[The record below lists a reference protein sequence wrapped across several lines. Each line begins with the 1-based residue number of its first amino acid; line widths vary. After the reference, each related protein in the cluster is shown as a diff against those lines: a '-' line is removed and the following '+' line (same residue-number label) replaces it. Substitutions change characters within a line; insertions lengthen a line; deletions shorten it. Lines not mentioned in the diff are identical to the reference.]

1 MKTVALLSVFAC
13 ASASIAQALSP
24 LGGTML
30 QYGGFDYYLGANP
43 VALGSSSA
51 PTSQPTPGSFGPFV
65 DSYMFGGA
73 AWSTTVSS
81 QWTIMSTPTTTAVTG
96 EVTMFCLAD
105 ASTAPAS
112 ATNDSYAQ
120 ISFVFSAAQPIS
132 FTANW
137 YSPVGGP
144 FFGTPAYTVLG
155 DFSPYPAGAMPSLT
169 PMSNSGMLPAGTYGV
184 TLVVDLT
191 VVAQAGGFVND
202 AVGLGFTLEAT
213 VVPAPAPSALLALG
227 AAPFARRRR
236 R

>member
-13 ASASIAQALSP
+13 ASASFAQALSP

-30 QYGGFDYYLGANP
+30 QYGGYDYYLGAGP

-51 PTSQPTPGSFGPFV
+51 PTSQPTPGSFGPFA
-65 DSYMFGGA
+65 DSYAFGGGG
-73 AWSTTVSS
+73 WSTTVSS
-81 QWTIMSTPTTTAVTG
+81 QWGITSTPTTTAVTG
-96 EVTMFCLAD
+96 EVTLTCLAD
-105 ASTAPAS
+105 AMTAPTS

-144 FFGTPAYTVLG
+144 FFGTPAYQVFG
-155 DFSPYPAGAMPSLT
+155 DFSPYPVGSMPSLT
-169 PMSNSGMLPAGTYGV
+169 PMSNSGMLPAGTFVV

-191 VVAQAGGFVND
+191 VVAQQGGFVND
-202 AVGLGFTLEAT
+202 VVGLGFMLEAT
-213 VVPAPAPSALLALG
+213 VVPAPAPSVLLALG
-227 AAPFARRRR
+227 AAPLARRRR